1 MSFYSDTS
9 FFVLLVPIMCG
20 AAFLGLRERPLGR
33 YGLVVSLLMLACL
46 FCKTPVQAAYAAC
59 YLAVATVGSGSSAIP
74 EAADALP
81 SRSPACWFP
90 WWPAR

>member
-33 YGLVVSLLMLACL
+33 YGLVVSLLMQIGRAH
-46 FCKTPVQAAYAAC
+46 V
-59 YLAVATVGSGSSAIP
+59 
-74 EAADALP
+74 
-81 SRSPACWFP
+81 
-90 WWPAR
+90 